1 MSILDGSY
9 KPQTAPVLLKVGST
23 GPEVIR
29 VQGAL
34 NLDADGVFGLMTK
47 AAVMDWQRR
56 NNLTEDGI
64 VGPKTYAALIG
75 E

>member
-1 MSILDGSY
+1 
-9 KPQTAPVLLKVGST
+9 
-23 GPEVIR
+23 

-47 AAVMDWQRR
+47 EAVMDWQKR

>member
-1 MSILDGSY
+1 
-9 KPQTAPVLLKVGST
+9 
-23 GPEVIR
+23 
-29 VQGAL
+29 
-34 NLDADGVFGLMTK
+34 
-47 AAVMDWQRR
+47 MDWQKR